1 MSEDTT
7 GDTTWTQDLTA
18 STLCDQEPGD
28 VETMPTPRGHESKA
42 REIVDN
48 SELNPETR
56 MKKGNT

>member
-18 STLCDQEPGD
+18 STLCVQESGD
-28 VETMPTPRGHESKA
+28 RETMPTQRGEDSKD

-56 MKKGNT
+56 MKK